1 MGESLDPQNG
11 RAGFTTMNGRYNYRN
26 LTDDELE
33 YISVATVDEI
43 GDGERL
49 TIEFDIA
56 RVIVFNIAGRYFAI
70 EDVCSHD
77 DSPLGEGEV
86 NGTQIECPRHGA
98 LFDLE
103 TGKALM
109 LPAVVDIPAFPV
121 RVEGDEILIGLPIDL

>member
-1 MGESLDPQNG
+1 MIGK
-11 RAGFTTMNGRYNYRN
+11 YNYRN
-26 LTDDELE
+26 LADDELE

-49 TIEFDIA
+49 IVEFDVA
-56 RVIVFNIAGRYFAI
+56 RITVFNIAGKFFAI

-98 LFDLE
+98 HFDLE
-103 TGKALM
+103 TGQALT
-109 LPAVVDIPAFPV
+109 LPAVVDIPAYPV
-121 RVEGDEILIGLPIDL
+121 RVEGNEVLIGLPLDL